1 MGTQIPYGKD
11 WISSNFRHIKLI
23 SSHGAALREPGT
35 VGVVPPCKRLARSL
49 LGRAPSPL
57 AGITRSLFSAARAEN
72 LVGGAEDALSGALG
86 DRLAFAPLLN
96 DDGLAASRRESRR
109 HHVIGPVVGSDQE
122 DERTTG
128 QGD

>member
-1 MGTQIPYGKD
+1 METAVDDDLNGLRMGTQIPYGKD

-49 LGRAPSPL
+49 LGRAPLP
-57 AGITRSLFSAARAEN
+57 GITRSLFSAARAEN

-96 DDGLAASRRESRR
+96 VAPAN
-109 HHVIGPVVGSDQE
+109 
-122 DERTTG
+122 
-128 QGD
+128 